1 MKRRGVRAGLV
12 LLFLVIA
19 VGAAYE
25 VVRVEQQV
33 GRSQSAVR
41 EFDEQADAIARA
53 VLELR
58 AAQQAYVAA
67 GQERDYWMSKVSTQL
82 ASVGEEASA
91 LSERATTADGR
102 AALDSTI
109 DGIGHFAEMDGR
121 ARDYVV
127 DGQPQT
133 ASDLIFTD
141 GLELTNGAID
151 TVGVARAAEWNATA
165 GTTQG
170 HRMRQAAVLAIA
182 GAAGLLFLLLLAPR
196 PQEGQ
201 KALIN
206 ELDTPSSA
214 AAVDDVTDDHEAE
227 GSAAAVDEPDVAGE
241 TLIEETG
248 GSQPAPSDPSGAPD
262 GPNLQ
267 AAAVLC
273 TDLGRVA
280 VTEELPS
287 LLKRAAEL
295 IDASGIIIWLSDQDG
310 SSLRPVLAHGYSPH
324 ALARMGDI
332 PCDSDNATAAAF
344 RTAKIQVVS
353 DQPGDKGAIAA
364 PLLAATGCVGVM
376 AAEVRNDGE
385 SHEPTRAVASIIAA
399 QLTTLV
405 GGSPPAAAEARSE
418 SA

>member
-33 GRSQSAVR
+33 GSSQSAVR
-41 EFDEQADAIARA
+41 EFDERTNALGRA

-67 GQERDYWMSKVSTQL
+67 GQERDYWMSKVSSQL
-82 ASVGEEASA
+82 AVVSAEASE

-102 AALDSTI
+102 TALDSTI
-109 DGIGHFAEMDGR
+109 DSIGHFAEMDGR

-141 GLELTNGAID
+141 GLELTNGALD
-151 TVGVARAAEWNATA
+151 TVAAARAAEWNAIA

-196 PQEGQ
+196 PREDQEP
-201 KALIN
+201 LTSEI
-206 ELDTPSSA
+206 DTPSPA
-214 AAVDDVTDDHEAE
+214 AAVNAVTNSHQPD
-227 GSAAAVDEPDVAGE
+227 GSAAAADEPDVAGE
-241 TLIEETG
+241 TLIEKTG
-248 GSQPAPSDPSGAPD
+248 GARREPSDPSGAPE

-273 TDLGRVA
+273 TDLGSVA
-280 VTEELPS
+280 VTEELPF

-295 IDASGIIIWLSDQDG
+295 IDASGIIIWLTDRDG

-332 PCDSDNATAAAF
+332 PRDSDNATAAAF
-344 RTAKIQVVS
+344 RTADIQVVS
-353 DQPGDKGAIAA
+353 DQPGEKGAIAA
-364 PLLAATGCVGVM
+364 PLLAAAGCVGVM
-376 AAEVRNDGE
+376 AAEVRNGGE

-405 GGSPPAAAEARSE
+405 GGSPPAAADARSE